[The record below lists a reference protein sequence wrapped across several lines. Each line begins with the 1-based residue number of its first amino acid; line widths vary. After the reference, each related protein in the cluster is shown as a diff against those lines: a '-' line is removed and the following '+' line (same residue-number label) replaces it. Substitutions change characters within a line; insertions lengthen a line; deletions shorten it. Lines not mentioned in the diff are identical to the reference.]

1 MLAREN
7 PHCGVSGVPF
17 MNRTTGAEATALSMA
32 ALVSAE
38 MKRACKVVAGPEAN
52 DQGLGMTLP
61 FGTDRA
67 MPREAWMLLRVNT
80 LIRAKVAQKK
90 KPLT

>member
-1 MLAREN
+1 
-7 PHCGVSGVPF
+7 

-38 MKRACKVVAGPEAN
+38 MKRACKVVDGPEAN

-67 MPREAWMLLRVNT
+67 MPREAWLLLRVNR
-80 LIRAKVAQKK
+80 LIRVNAQQREL
-90 KPLT
+90 LT